1 MFVVSQNQDDLSTS
15 IYCVFDVMKP
25 VIFYRVVLKE
35 YVLSI

>member
-25 VIFYRVVLKE
+25 VIFIELY
-35 YVLSI
+35 